1 MENALVLLT
10 HPLWEWVR
18 ENLCN
23 TGATLIPGVHGDAVY
38 LARVKEFNITSH
50 L

>member
-23 TGATLIPGVHGDAVY
+23 TGATLIPGVHGDAVPE
-38 LARVKEFNITSH
+38 LKSLTA
-50 L
+50 